1 MMITEI
7 REKIDVAVFFGGRN
21 KFRPLWF
28 MWHERKISIEQVLYR
43 WQERDGMS
51 TVHHFSVTD
60 GASTYQLCYD
70 SGRLAWQL
78 VAVETE
84 G

>member
-1 MMITEI
+1 MTITRI
-7 REKIDVAVFFGGRN
+7 GEKIDVAAFFGVRD

-28 MWHERKISIEQVLYR
+28 MWDKRKISIEQVLYR
-43 WQERDGMS
+43 WQERDGMNRA
-51 TVHHFSVTD
+51 HHFSVTD
-60 GASTYQLCYD
+60 GASTYHLCYD

-84 G
+84 V